1 MSKKIS
7 VIGLGYMGLPTS
19 IILAENGFEVF
30 GFDIDQ
36 KKIEKIKNCEP
47 VINEPELV
55 NRLEFVLN
63 KNFFVSGELKVA
75 DCYLVSVPTPI
86 DENKKA
92 NLDAVW
98 LAGQSVAKIL
108 KKNDIVILE
117 STSSVGTTIKL
128 AEKIEKISG
137 LIAGQDFFIGY
148 SPERAIPGKTFFEVV
163 NNNRVIGGINQES
176 SQKIYDIYAKFV
188 KGEISIT
195 DSNTAEMVKLVE
207 NSARDVQIAFANQV
221 ASMAYEAGINP
232 YNLIELANKHP
243 RVNILSPRC
252 GVGGHCIAVDPWFL
266 IESFPSNSKL
276 LRASREVNSLKPFQV
291 IESVNKKINS
301 LNLNKKCKLLIL
313 GLAFKP
319 DVDDLRE
326 SPALEIAKYF
336 ATQKDINL
344 FVSEP
349 NIKKENLKNS
359 LSDNLVDFKNE
370 IDFADLILVLV
381 GHKEF
386 SEIDWLPHLDK
397 IIDYSGL
404 NLERFC
410 CNNLENKFT
419 KFVKNLHLS

>member
-19 IILAENGFEVF
+19 IILAESGFEVF

-36 KKIEKIKNCEP
+36 KKIAKIKNCES

-55 NRLEFVLN
+55 NRLESVLN
-63 KNFFVSGELKVA
+63 KNFFVSNELQVS
-75 DCYLVSVPTPI
+75 DCYLISVPTPI

-98 LAGQSVAKIL
+98 LAGQSIAKIL
-108 KKNDIVILE
+108 KKDDVVILE
-117 STSSVGTTIKL
+117 STSSVGTTVKL
-128 AEKIEKISG
+128 AEKMEKISG
-137 LIAGQDFFIGY
+137 LIAGKDFFIGY

-176 SQKIYDIYAKFV
+176 SKKIYDIYEKFV

-195 DSNTAEMVKLVE
+195 NSNTAEMVKLVE
-207 NSARDVQIAFANQV
+207 NSSRDVQIAFANQV

-232 YNLIELANKHP
+232 YDLIEIANKHP

-266 IESFPSNSKL
+266 VESFPENSKL
-276 LRASREVNSLKPFQV
+276 LKVSREVNDLKPLQAIDF
-291 IESVNKKINS
+291 VNKKINS
-301 LNLNKKCKLLIL
+301 LNLGRKCKLLIL

-336 ATQKDINL
+336 AKQENINL
-344 FVSEP
+344 SVSEP
-349 NIKKENLKNS
+349 NIKKENLDFV
-359 LSDNLVDFKNE
+359 LSDKLVDYKKE
-370 IDFADLILVLV
+370 LGLSDLILVLV

-386 SEIDWLPHLDK
+386 TQIDWLPYSDK

-404 NLERFC
+404 NLEKFC
-410 CNNLENKFT
+410 IDALENKF
-419 KFVKNLHLS
+419 VNYRDNLQL